1 MSTTAQ
7 RPDAERPGAQPAGVL
22 RRVGRILRR
31 IVVTIAGAL
40 VLAIG
45 IVLLPLPGPGW
56 LIIFGGLSILATEYT
71 WAARLL
77 HAVREFATRW
87 KHWAGRQPLTVRF
100 GLVLLGL
107 MVAAAIAYA
116 VYWFYFVR

>member
-1 MSTTAQ
+1 MTST
-7 RPDAERPGAQPAGVL
+7 AERPGAL
-22 RRVGRILRR
+22 RRFGRLLRR

-40 VLAIG
+40 VTAIG

-77 HAVREFATRW
+77 HSVRNFASRW
-87 KHWAGRQPLTVRF
+87 KNWAGRQPISVRL
-100 GLVLLGL
+100 GLVFLGL
-107 MVAAAIAYA
+107 LVAAAIAFGLYL
-116 VYWFYFVR
+116 YYTR